1 MSKLKKY
8 FAHETA
14 IIDNGC
20 KIGVD
25 SKIWH
30 FSHIM
35 PGAMIGDN
43 CNIGQNVFIA
53 NNVSLGSNVK
63 VQNNVSLYTGV
74 CCHDDVFLGPS
85 VVFTNIKNPRS
96 LVDRRDKF
104 QDTLIRKGATIGANA
119 TIICGITI
127 GRFAFIA
134 AGAVITKDVADY
146 ALMKGVPAKQDGW
159 ISESGARLKFNN
171 NTAICSITGQKYQ
184 LKDNICYRK

>member
-96 LVDRRDKF
+96 SVDRRGKF

-127 GRFAFIA
+127 GKFAFIA

-171 NTAICSITGQKYQ
+171 NTAICSITDQEYQ